1 QLDIRDSSK
10 ASSDRPLIDEW
21 RKKLPESKPA
31 DFARAWWDT
40 EGAGESV
47 RGLFI
52 EWSPGPSVQ
61 DAEFYP
67 HTSSNGIVRTATQK
81 VDAAPGRIR
90 LRKEVEQTQSNSWPA
105 QVAGVLVEKS
115 GGANVKAYEVSLPVE
130 GGAPSAGASSVT
142 SAIAP
147 QEKKPLLFWI
157 GTAFLGGLILNLM
170 PCVLPVIALK
180 IFGFVAQSH

>member
-1 QLDIRDSSK
+1 LRLAPDWHVYWENSGDSGIPTKIAWTLPPGWSAGDILWPLPERFDNTGLITYGYQGEVMLLVPLSIGPTAAAGRAELKAKVSWLECISEKCVPGSSQVTAQLDIRDSSK

-61 DAEFYP
+61 D
-67 HTSSNGIVRTATQK
+67 
-81 VDAAPGRIR
+81 
-90 LRKEVEQTQSNSWPA
+90 
-105 QVAGVLVEKS
+105 
-115 GGANVKAYEVSLPVE
+115 
-130 GGAPSAGASSVT
+130 
-142 SAIAP
+142 
-147 QEKKPLLFWI
+147 
-157 GTAFLGGLILNLM
+157 
-170 PCVLPVIALK
+170 
-180 IFGFVAQSH
+180 